1 MTQFSRLAGRIFKA
15 VFGIYLALAVTVTV
29 VQLCLEYVSIRNTI
43 AADLDALGQS
53 FGPGVAEALWS
64 YDTPLVASMVRGIA
78 QTAIITGVRV
88 ENGDGVV
95 MAEQG
100 SVPPADEQR
109 GLLAR
114 DLRKEVPLSYRS
126 PKGEQRVF
134 GRLVLCS
141 DHSVALGRVRYSLVM
156 ILINSVIKTA
166 GLWLILYLTITRL
179 LSRPLVQLT
188 EAVQRMDFQTDGGF
202 ATEIDSGRRDEL
214 GSLVKTFMELDRR
227 LASSR
232 SELDAVNQSLARA
245 VDAKTGELQAN
256 ALALQAS
263 LDAFNDL
270 VARIPVGVYTYRM
283 TGNDGMR
290 FDYVS
295 PRWCELMGVTAK
307 EVVANPAVA
316 MSRIHPD
323 DLPGFLARNQEA
335 RATCQP
341 FLWEGRIRPSPSEV
355 LWVHIEAR
363 AMDAGDGDI
372 VWQGIQYDITAAR
385 TSQGALRASEE
396 KLRSLYEMSPLGIAL
411 TDWNGHYI
419 EFNEAFR
426 RITGY
431 SADEL
436 RSIDCWTL
444 TPEAYASEEQRQLET
459 LETTGR
465 YGPYEKEYRRKDGTL
480 VPLQFSGVRIQGPD
494 GQPMIWSIVEDITAR
509 RRAEDEL
516 HRSYA
521 ELEQFAYAAS
531 HDLREPL
538 RMISSYMSLLE
549 RRMKD
554 RLNQDEQDF
563 LHFAK
568 DGARRLDALILG
580 LLDYSRVGRN
590 RSPESVPLAEAVHDA
605 CENLAAAIDEAE
617 ARITIEPDL
626 PAVVG
631 DRMELMRLFQNVIGN
646 AIKYRA
652 PGQRPEVTIGWREDR
667 TNWQVFVRDNGIGID
682 PADHERMFGIF
693 QRLVSREQYD
703 GTGIGLAVCRKILQH
718 HGGSIAVKSALGE
731 GACFTVTL
739 PKLCEAGTEI

>member
-1 MTQFSRLAGRIFKA
+1 MAEFSRLAGRIFKA
-15 VFGIYLALAVTVTV
+15 VFGIYLALAVTVTI

-43 AADLDALGQS
+43 SSDLDALGQS
-53 FGPGVAEALWS
+53 FGPGVAEALWA
-64 YDTPLVASMVRGIA
+64 YDTPLVTSMVRGIA

-95 MAEQG
+95 VAEQG
-100 SVPPADEQR
+100 AVPPVDEQA
-109 GLLAR
+109 GVLAR
-114 DLRKEVPLSYRS
+114 NLRKEVPLSYRS
-126 PKGEQRVF
+126 PKGEKWAF

-141 DHSVALGRVRYSLVM
+141 DHGVALERVKYSLMM

-179 LSRPLVQLT
+179 LSRPLIRLAK
-188 EAVQRMDFQTDGGF
+188 AVQRMDFQSDAEF
-202 ATEIDSGRRDEL
+202 SPEIDPARRDEL
-214 GSLVKTFMELDRR
+214 GVLVKTFMELDRR
-227 LASSR
+227 LSSSR
-232 SELDAVNQSLARA
+232 RELDAINQSLARA

-270 VARIPVGVYTYRM
+270 VARIPIGVYTYRM
-283 TGNDGMR
+283 TAEGGLR

-295 PRWCELMGVTAK
+295 PRWCELMGVAAESVLK
-307 EVVANPAVA
+307 NPGAA
-316 MSRIHPD
+316 MSHIHPD
-323 DLPGFLARNQEA
+323 DLPSFLARNHEA
-335 RATCQP
+335 RATRQP
-341 FLWEGRIRPSPSEV
+341 FLWEGRIRPNPSEV
-355 LWVHIEAR
+355 RWLHIEAR
-363 AMDAGDGDI
+363 ATEGGDGDI
-372 VWQGIQYDITAAR
+372 VWQGIQYDITDAR
-385 TSQGALRASEE
+385 TSQAALRASEE

-411 TDWNGHYI
+411 TDWNGRYV
-419 EFNEAFR
+419 EFNESFR

-431 SADEL
+431 SAEEL
-436 RSIDCWTL
+436 HSIDYWTL
-444 TPEAYASEEQRQLET
+444 TPEQYAADEQRQIESLER
-459 LETTGR
+459 TGR
-465 YGPYEKEYRRKDGTL
+465 YGPYEKAYRRKDGVL
-480 VPLQFSGVRIQGPD
+480 VPLQLSGVRIQGPD
-494 GQPMIWSIVEDITAR
+494 GQPLIWSIVEDITAR

-549 RRMKD
+549 RRMQD
-554 RLNQDEQDF
+554 RLTQDERDF

-590 RSPESVPLAEAVHDA
+590 RSPEQVPLAEAVRDA
-605 CENLAAAIDEAE
+605 CENLTAAVAEAD
-617 ARITIEPDL
+617 ARITVPPDL
-626 PAVVG
+626 PTVIG
-631 DRMELMRLFQNVIGN
+631 DRMELMRLFQNLIGN
-646 AIKYRA
+646 AIKYRV
-652 PGQRPEVTIGWREDR
+652 PGQRPEVAIGWREDGSH
-667 TNWQVFVRDNGIGID
+667 WQVFVRDNGIGID

-693 QRLVSREQYD
+693 QRLVSREQYE

-718 HGGSIAVKSALGE
+718 HDGSISVESALDQ

-739 PKLCEAGTEI
+739 PKPRDGGAGI